1 MRPDDASPP
10 YATSEIGTPRD
21 YTEDLYHF
29 YLEVPH
35 FDGTAERLI
44 RDFLGERHAGRLRRL
59 THGFEMVMPLQC
71 AAVVSVLVVR
81 DRTFHNPAGPAAGG
95 FHGADMSTMAAGG

>member
-1 MRPDDASPP
+1 MRPDDASSP

-44 RDFLGERHAGRLRRL
+44 REFLGERHAGRLRRL

-71 AAVVSVLVVR
+71 APDLVRRLAGANIAVYQVVR
-81 DRTFHNPAGPAAGG
+81 FAKAAGAWREESG
-95 FHGADMSTMAAGG
+95 AGG

>member
-1 MRPDDASPP
+1 MQHDDSGAS

-29 YLEVPH
+29 YLEVLDV
-35 FDGTAERLI
+35 DGAAERLI
-44 RDFLGERHAGRLRRL
+44 REFLGERHAARLRRL

-71 AAVVSVLVVR
+71 APDLVRRLAGANIAVYQLVR
-81 DRTFHNPAGPAAGG
+81 FAKTAG
-95 FHGADMSTMAAGG
+95 SWR

>member
-1 MRPDDASPP
+1 MQHDDSGAS
-10 YATSEIGTPRD
+10 YVTSEIGTPRD

-44 RDFLGERHAGRLRRL
+44 REFLGERHAAHLRHL

-71 AAVVSVLVVR
+71 APDLVRRLAGANIAVYQLVR
-81 DRTFHNPAGPAAGG
+81 FAKTAG
-95 FHGADMSTMAAGG
+95 SWR

>member
-1 MRPDDASPP
+1 MKRADAGAP
-10 YATSEIGTPRD
+10 YAPSEIGTPLD

-44 RDFLGERHAGRLRRL
+44 REFLGERHSAHLRHL

-71 AAVVSVLVVR
+71 APDLVRRLAGANIAVYQLVR
-81 DRTFHNPAGPAAGG
+81 FAKTAG
-95 FHGADMSTMAAGG
+95 SWR

>member
-1 MRPDDASPP
+1 MQHDDSGAS

-29 YLEVPH
+29 YLEVLDV
-35 FDGTAERLI
+35 DGAAERLI
-44 RDFLGERHAGRLRRL
+44 REFLGERHAARLRRL

-71 AAVVSVLVVR
+71 APDLVRRLVGANVAVYQVVR
-81 DRTFHNPAGPAAGG
+81 FAKSL
-95 FHGADMSTMAAGG
+95 GARRAQSGA

>member
-1 MRPDDASPP
+1 MQHDDSGAS

-44 RDFLGERHAGRLRRL
+44 REFLGERHAAHLRRL

-71 AAVVSVLVVR
+71 APDLVRRLAGANIAVYQLVR
-81 DRTFHNPAGPAAGG
+81 FAKTAG
-95 FHGADMSTMAAGG
+95 SWR